1 MKLIPKYQQGFGIV
15 PVGYTPLPWTVTATS
30 GVATTTPDAS
40 TDDKTKK
47 DKLFS
52 DTIINS
58 LKSNA
63 LTSDM
68 EFFLEHSSA
77 FSNQILSGI
86 ASAGSI
92 EQQTKELLLYATKM
106 ENEKDEFTQATQR
119 IRTIEAEGE
128 IAISPDGYVFTYNP
142 GTKSIQRKSI
152 SKLTNKDRI
161 LTNAQLAN
169 YRAND
174 VKFAFNSDV
183 TNTLTNATSFKEIRS
198 VIDDA
203 VKQLGETGEDE
214 MNYYG
219 SKNSHNENFLALVAS
234 MGLTASDLQKV
245 STDKLIEIKV
255 KSKGNAKQLDSA
267 LDAIVGTLSPTQ
279 LQLVSLRS
287 KQLGYKDFRGVILEY
302 LDAKIKS
309 SKSISLDIVNIKDGT
324 KGSNK
329 TSSDDSTNKFKL
341 TPGMEL
347 GLELGKKVP
356 VTINL
361 GTKADLHAVGISR
374 TITSKT
380 GENIGQ
386 KLGVELL
393 QSSLANNLQLD
404 QITMGGAII
413 PEDKLMYTFI
423 NNGTAVAVNL
433 PLDMKKASQG
443 IVAPDL
449 TQSKRIYEYLSQHKE
464 ATTPEQ
470 INKVLKDGGFDAM
483 YQGTD
488 AQGNPILNST
498 NYRKFVAIDI
508 VADEQAFKKD
518 ETPEESLVAKVKKP
532 TAFESQMRKFD
543 SKLELSG
550 EWFWPSFFKGSMFIP
565 FDLNLVGS
573 YAGTENDLTIDEAK
587 RLTAIQQQHERL
599 SQGIPE
605 ETRNVDKLNKLINN
619 EKR

>member
-77 FSNQILSGI
+77 FSNSILSGTV
-86 ASAGSI
+86 SAGSI
-92 EQQTKELLLYATKM
+92 EQQTKELLLYATRM
-106 ENEKDEFTQATQR
+106 ENENKAFT
-119 IRTIEAEGE
+119 EAKKSINTKNAENE
-128 IAISPDGYVFTYNP
+128 IAISAEGYVFVYSNGVIKP
-142 GTKSIQRKSI
+142 KAYTKI
-152 SKLTNKDRI
+152 TNKDKI

-174 VKFAFNSDV
+174 KRFAFNSGI
-183 TNTLTNATSFKEIRS
+183 TTTLEGATSFKEIRS
-198 VIDDA
+198 IIDNTVD
-203 VKQLGETGEDE
+203 KLGQTGTDE
-214 MNYYG
+214 ENYYG
-219 SKNSHNENFLALVAS
+219 TKNGGGKEFLAGLAT
-234 MGLTASDLQKV
+234 MGITQRELAQIPA
-245 STDKLIEIKV
+245 DKLIEV
-255 KSKGNAKQLDSA
+255 KLKGMSNAQQISHAFNSVMEQLNPQQRVLLSLRAKQLGLKGA
-267 LDAIVGTLSPTQ
+267 DAV
-279 LQLVSLRS
+279 V
-287 KQLGYKDFRGVILEY
+287 LEY
-302 LDAKIKS
+302 LHAKAKNTVS
-309 SKSISLDIVNIKDGT
+309 ASMDIINLKDGT

-329 TSSDDSTNKFKL
+329 TSSDDSTNKFTL

-380 GENIGQ
+380 GENMGQ

-443 IVAPDL
+443 IIAPDL

-508 VADEQAFKKD
+508 IADEQAFKED
-518 ETPEESLVAKVKKP
+518 ETPEESLVATVGKP
-532 TAFESQMRKFD
+532 AAFESQLRKFD
-543 SKLELSG
+543 NKLELSG
-550 EWFWPSFFKGSMFIP
+550 WFWNDFFKGSMFIP

-573 YAGTENDLTIDEAK
+573 YAGTGDSLTIDEAQ
-587 RLTAIQQQHERL
+587 RLTQIQQQHERL